1 MLIMQTMKLSQLV
14 LVVSPELY
22 DLLTETERNA
32 NVMVHGKISDI
43 NKDDMNR
50 IVAQTIVYHHESAI
64 YH

>member
-1 MLIMQTMKLSQLV
+1 MQTMKLSQLV

-32 NVMVHGKISDI
+32 SIMVHGRLSDI

-50 IVAQTIVYHHESAI
+50 IVAQTIQYHHESTI